1 VKLSWHLATER
12 QLYEIAYHDTGARLV
27 DKLQA
32 AEEIER
38 RKKKFVVNHKRKKVV
53 LG

>member
-1 VKLSWHLATER
+1 MKLSWHLATER
-12 QLYEIAYHDTGARLV
+12 QLYEIAYNDTGARLA